1 MSRARL
7 IPQTPD
13 SGLNLSSYPVGRSVT
28 IGRHPENDLVPSS
41 DSVSRYHARIEYA
54 DGFYEL
60 RDLNSSNGTF
70 VNSRRVKDCV
80 LRSGDSVQFGELT
93 MIFEEDRPRASSS
106 QMHLAR
112 PASPAKAFP
121 NAFPKATPVPEDD
134 SGVIR
139 LEEIEQ
145 LESATMITSVLQ
157 PEEIRRVN
165 ESSSFLNP
173 KTYTDTR
180 SLVRLAGRLK
190 VLYLLSE
197 MLRESSPD
205 ESEKGLLDAALG
217 IFFESLKADRAVIM
231 TRVSVEQ
238 REMEVAALRY
248 RDKPIKPERLP
259 VSRSILEEVL
269 NRKVAVLC
277 TDAQEDLRFG
287 ASESIVTSQI
297 RSAICVPM
305 IREDQV
311 LGVIHMDIKSSLLR
325 FDQADLEFVTLI
337 SNELSMA
344 LDNRRMQQEALHRE
358 RLAAIG
364 ETIAHVTHNVKNIL
378 LLMQGGRDLMSKA
391 MEARNVDMARDSWGV
406 VSRGIDRIGR
416 LMQEMLEFS
425 SNKKHRHAYVDVN
438 EMICGIAH
446 DIEDKLIHKGITL
459 ELGLIESMPQR
470 LLDETGLHRTLL
482 NLIVNAIEAM
492 PAGSG
497 NIRVRTDIASDHR
510 NSLVIVISDNGVG
523 IPPDKLQKIFL
534 PFFTTKGSHGT
545 GLGLAM
551 CRKAIEDMGGTIT
564 VESAVNVGTTFTIRI
579 PRSAEETV

>member
-1 MSRARL
+1 
-7 IPQTPD
+7 
-13 SGLNLSSYPVGRSVT
+13 
-28 IGRHPENDLVPSS
+28 
-41 DSVSRYHARIEYA
+41 
-54 DGFYEL
+54 
-60 RDLNSSNGTF
+60 
-70 VNSRRVKDCV
+70 
-80 LRSGDSVQFGELT
+80 GDSVQFGELT

-165 ESSSFLNP
+165 ESSAFLNP
-173 KTYTDTR
+173 KAYTDTR

-406 VSRGIDRIGR
+406 VSRG
-416 LMQEMLEFS
+416 
-425 SNKKHRHAYVDVN
+425 
-438 EMICGIAH
+438 
-446 DIEDKLIHKGITL
+446 
-459 ELGLIESMPQR
+459 
-470 LLDETGLHRTLL
+470 
-482 NLIVNAIEAM
+482 
-492 PAGSG
+492 
-497 NIRVRTDIASDHR
+497 
-510 NSLVIVISDNGVG
+510 
-523 IPPDKLQKIFL
+523 
-534 PFFTTKGSHGT
+534 
-545 GLGLAM
+545 
-551 CRKAIEDMGGTIT
+551 
-564 VESAVNVGTTFTIRI
+564 
-579 PRSAEETV
+579 